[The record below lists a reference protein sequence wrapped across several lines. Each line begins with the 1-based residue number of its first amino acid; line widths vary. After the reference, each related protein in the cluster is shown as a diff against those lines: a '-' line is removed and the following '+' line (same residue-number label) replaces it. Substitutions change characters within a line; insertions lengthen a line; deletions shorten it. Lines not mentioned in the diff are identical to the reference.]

1 MNLSIS
7 KYQTN
12 YQNYSKTNNNQYK
25 KVVEKSI
32 PATNSTPSFKGAM
45 CFPKSKLIIN
55 PKHVI
60 SIAVTTLVAPTAK
73 IVGNFDYKK
82 DNLLKDSNYNSW
94 NNNWKNVPVIE
105 NGASDVTI
113 EKELFELYF
122 DAGKKCEAIERGI
135 ITLSD
140 GKKYEYE
147 QVVKTP
153 PHNSTR
159 NGDANNIRYYIP
171 YLEAHSLS
179 EDYTH
184 ALVDDKT
191 YTYDCELKEV

>member
-1 MNLSIS
+1 MNLSVS
-7 KYQTN
+7 N
-12 YQNYSKTNNNQYK
+12 YQVSNYNSLKAKNNLQK
-25 KVVEKSI
+25 KVVKE
-32 PATNSTPSFKGAM
+32 PMQVTNRAQSFKGAM
-45 CFPKSKLIIN
+45 CFPKTKLIIN
-55 PKHVI
+55 PKHVV
-60 SIAVTTLVAPTAK
+60 SIVVTALVATSAK
-73 IVGNFDYKK
+73 IVGKFDYKK
-82 DNLLKDSNYNSW
+82 DNLLKDSKFNDW

-105 NGASDVTI
+105 DRATDITI
-113 EKELFELYF
+113 EKEISDLYF
-122 DAGKKCEAIERGI
+122 DAGTKCEAIERGI

-147 QVVKTP
+147 QVVNTP

-159 NGDANNIRYYIP
+159 SGNAEDIKYYIP

-179 EDYTH
+179 GDYTR